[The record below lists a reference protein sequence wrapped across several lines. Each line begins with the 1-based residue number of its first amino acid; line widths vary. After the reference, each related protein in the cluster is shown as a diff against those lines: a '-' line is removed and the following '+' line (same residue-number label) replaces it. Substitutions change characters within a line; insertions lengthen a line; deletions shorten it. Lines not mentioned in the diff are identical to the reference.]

1 MATVLALQAGD
12 DTINSKLD
20 GSHKIDAEHTWDLLD
35 SNGDGRISISEWDKL
50 GQAADSELWQNMEPI
65 ETAQAWK

>member
-1 MATVLALQAGD
+1 M
-12 DTINSKLD
+12 
-20 GSHKIDAEHTWDLLD
+20 EHTWDLLD
-35 SNGDGRISISEWDKL
+35 SNGDGRISISECEKL